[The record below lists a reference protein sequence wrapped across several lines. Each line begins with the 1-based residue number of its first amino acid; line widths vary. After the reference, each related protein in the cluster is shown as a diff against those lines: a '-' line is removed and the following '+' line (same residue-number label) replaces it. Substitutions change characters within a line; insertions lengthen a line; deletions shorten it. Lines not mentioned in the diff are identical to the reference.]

1 MVWSWWRSR
10 RRWQWGHVLIS
21 IFVWPVSTGISGI
34 NWISVWTSFFI
45 LKKVHQDFKKY
56 ERFIC
61 SISRRTI
68 SKFCEGKKKNIN
80 GLKCFK
86 MSTWIL
92 FNSWVRIIKSYYK
105 YIGKIIC
112 ISPYNH
118 IIIDTNNTGFL
129 KGIETNPSSWVCF
142 QKYFQFF
149 SSIKWL

>member
-1 MVWSWWRSR
+1 MCTSPRFRFYTQFVYEKWVKKLLKKVQKVAIIKELFFEKKYIQTWSNWTQRSWGR
-10 RRWQWGHVLIS
+10 SWGRWQWGHVLIS

-45 LKKVHQDFKKY
+45 LKKVHQDLKKY

-86 MSTWIL
+86 MSTWIVIHEL
-92 FNSWVRIIKSYYK
+92 
-105 YIGKIIC
+105 G
-112 ISPYNH
+112 
-118 IIIDTNNTGFL
+118 L
-129 KGIETNPSSWVCF
+129 
-142 QKYFQFF
+142 
-149 SSIKWL
+149 